1 MSDSEIRPLAGKFT
15 TAPTESVH
23 FGPGSIG
30 ALAEECDRLGVTRL
44 LVVASPSLM
53 ARFDVEQCLQR
64 ATGGRVA
71 AVFDGSRPHVP
82 HDAVLAGV
90 RTAADA
96 NVDGL
101 LSIGGGSAIDL
112 TKAIAMGVTR
122 NVVTRDDLLACRPY
136 SADGTS
142 SVPQISVSTTLSAGE
157 FTGFIGVT
165 DTVRQVKDIYGAQCF
180 APRAVI
186 LDPEIT
192 VHTPRPV
199 WVATGFKAID
209 HAIEALCSADA
220 QPVVDALATD
230 ALRRLVR
237 HLPSSYEDAWN
248 HHAVGQCQVGA
259 WESIFGLPNVRFGL
273 SHGLGHQLGARLGI
287 PHGITSCVLLP
298 SVLEFNLEYTRAPQQ
313 VIAGILATGTGADPR
328 LGAAEL
334 LRRFITTQN
343 LPTRLR
349 ELDIRQADLPA
360 LARESAADVL
370 GAANPRPVTSE
381 AEVIEVLRRAW

>member
-1 MSDSEIRPLAGKFT
+1 MSDSETRPPAGKFT
-15 TAPTESVH
+15 TAPVDSVH

-30 ALAEECDRLGVTRL
+30 ALAEECERLGVTRL

-53 ARFDVEQCLQR
+53 TRFDVESCLQR
-64 ATGGRVA
+64 ATGGRVVA
-71 AVFDGSRPHVP
+71 IFDGSRPHVP
-82 HDAVLAGV
+82 HDAVLAGIQ
-90 RTAADA
+90 TASNAG
-96 NVDGL
+96 VDGL

-112 TKAIAMGVTR
+112 TKAIAMGITRSVT
-122 NVVTRDDLLACRPY
+122 TRDDLLACRPY
-136 SADGTS
+136 TANATS
-142 SVPQISVSTTLSAGE
+142 SLPHISVSTTLSAGE
-157 FTGFIGVT
+157 FTGFIGIT
-165 DTVRQVKDIYGAQCF
+165 DTVRQVKDIYGAQNF
-180 APRAVI
+180 APQAVI

-192 VHTPRPV
+192 VHTPRPM

-230 ALRRLVR
+230 SLRRLVSY
-237 HLPSSYEDAWN
+237 LPSSYQDAWN
-248 HHAVGQCQVGA
+248 LHAAGQCQVGA
-259 WESIFGLPNVRFGL
+259 WESIFGVPNVRFGL
-273 SHGLGHQLGARLGI
+273 SHALGHRLGGRLGI
-287 PHGITSCVLLP
+287 PHGITSCVVLP

-334 LRRFITTQN
+334 LRRFITAQN

-349 ELDIRQADLPA
+349 DLDIRQDDLPA
-360 LARESAADVL
+360 LARECVADVL